1 MYNFIKN
8 IVLASIVIF
17 STGLV
22 SCNVSAN
29 QLENKISIEKLVE
42 TLPSSERDSSRQALL
57 RLHDEAKIYSIDFEL
72 KSVSLNTD
80 FDDDMSTMSASCTVR
95 ATVRILGQEAEVSA
109 TAPTCTEAYD
119 MLRELIGQMVP

>member
-95 ATVRILGQEAEVSA
+95 ATVRIRGQEAEVSA
-109 TAPTCTEAYD
+109 TSPTCTEAYD
-119 MLRELIGQMVP
+119 MLR